1 LRGPVE
7 GCLGVGL
14 VPPRPFPRGGP
25 GDDLPGRLH
34 REARGLRTGDL
45 NRPELGRLGE
55 SLACW
60 FLTTHGVRVLATNV
74 RVGRGE
80 IDILARDGGTR
91 VAVEVRT
98 TRGRDD
104 PVDAADPAKRER
116 ASGLAHRIGAR
127 RFDVI
132 GFGFDPAGF
141 DVHWVPGSP

>member
-1 LRGPVE
+1 
-7 GCLGVGL
+7 
-14 VPPRPFPRGGP
+14 
-25 GDDLPGRLH
+25 
-34 REARGLRTGDL
+34 
-45 NRPELGRLGE
+45 LGRLGE

-116 ASGLAHRIGAR
+116 ASDLARRIGAR

-132 GFGFDPAGF
+132 GIGIDPAGF